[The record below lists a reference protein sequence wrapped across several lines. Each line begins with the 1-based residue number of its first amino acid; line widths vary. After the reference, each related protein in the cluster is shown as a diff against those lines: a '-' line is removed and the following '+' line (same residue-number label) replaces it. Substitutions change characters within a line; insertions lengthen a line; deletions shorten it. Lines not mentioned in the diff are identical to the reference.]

1 MSTTKIQHLAL
12 AIMTL
17 LILAGVAM
25 VETAGI
31 DCHEPTTWSTET
43 GVRHCAIN
51 GGK

>member
-1 MSTTKIQHLAL
+1 MSITKIEHLAL

-17 LILAGVAM
+17 ITLAGMFLFEMA
-25 VETAGI
+25 EP